1 MRRPV
6 VSMILAAMTG
16 IAACAPQAP
25 VVDLEAELA
34 SLKAV
39 DARYAQVAG
48 DKDLEGIVALY
59 APDAVVYPPEV
70 ESISGL
76 EGIRG
81 MMEAFMADPSA
92 GGVFTPLYAQVSQGG
107 DMGYTMDLV
116 ELTQTG
122 PDGMPVVER
131 ARDFHVWRK
140 DADGS
145 WKLVVDIWNAAPPQ
159 PAP

>member
-6 VSMILAAMTG
+6 VSMILATMTG

-59 APDAVVYPPEV
+59 APDAFVYPPEV
-70 ESISGL
+70 EPISGL

-92 GGVFTPLYAQVSQGG
+92 GGTFTPLFAQVSQGG
-107 DMGYTMDLV
+107 HMGYTMDLV

-122 PDGMPVVER
+122 PDGAPVVER
-131 ARDFHVWRK
+131 VRDFHVWRK
-140 DADGS
+140 DAEGS
-145 WKLVVDIWNAAPPQ
+145 WKLVVDIWNPAPPQ
-159 PAP
+159 PEP